1 MMIPS
6 WLWAAFTITAAGAQT
21 LRNAMQ
27 RDLIASLGTGGATYV
42 RFLFGL
48 PFALLFLVLVSIGTH
63 EAPPLPGARALGFTL
78 IAAVSQIFATALML
92 AAMRERAFVVAIAYT
107 KTEPVLVAL
116 FGMVVLGDRLTGAS
130 ALAILVATSGV
141 MLMSWPS
148 RRAEEET
155 YSWRPATYGLVSAAA
170 FALSA
175 VGYRAAILA
184 LDLKNFIV
192 AASTILACGLAI
204 QTALILIYLTLF
216 DRALLAAIGRLWRA
230 SMTAG
235 FMGALASQFWYLAF
249 AIDTAAR
256 VRTLALVEMIFAQIA
271 TRRLFRQETSKRE
284 AAGMTMI
291 IAGVVLLLRG

>member
-48 PFALLFLVLVSIGTH
+48 PFAVLFLVLVAIGTH
-63 EAPPLPGARALGFTL
+63 EAPPFPGARALAFTL
-78 IAAVSQIFATALML
+78 VAAVSQIFATALML

-107 KTEPVLVAL
+107 KTEPILVAL
-116 FGMVVLGDRLTGAS
+116 FGLIVLGDRLSAAS

-141 MLMSWPS
+141 MLMSWP
-148 RRAEEET
+148 RARPHET
-155 YSWRPATYGLVSAAA
+155 YSWRPAAYGLVSAAA

-204 QTALILIYLTLF
+204 QTALILVYLTLF
-216 DRALLAAIGRLWRA
+216 DRALLGAILRLWRA

-271 TRRLFRQETSKRE
+271 TRRLFRQETSRRE
-284 AAGMTMI
+284 LAGMAMI
-291 IAGVVLLLRG
+291 IAGVVLLLWG